1 MNVNLFF
8 IVKIFSTKIKIF
20 LKARNLPSLSSKILL
35 YLCKRAKT
43 MKNLF
48 SVEGRVVVMTGA
60 CGVLGSTI
68 VGHFAEQGAKVVMLD
83 LERTRPIAEELIAN
97 IEAAGGEACFL
108 ATDVMDKALLEQN
121 YADIMARY
129 GRIDVLL
136 NAAGGNMPRAT
147 VSPEQT
153 IFDLDVDA
161 VKFCTDLNLY
171 GTILPTM
178 VFARAMAEQRS
189 GSIINFA
196 SESALRPLTR
206 VAGYGVAKAAVVNW
220 TKYLCAELAQ
230 KFGAGLRVNAIA
242 PGFLL
247 TNQNRTLLTNPDG
260 SLTARSHT
268 ILAHT
273 PFGRFLEPEELLGTL
288 QWLASDASKAVTGT
302 VAVVDGGFDA
312 FSI

>member
-1 MNVNLFF
+1 
-8 IVKIFSTKIKIF
+8 
-20 LKARNLPSLSSKILL
+20 
-35 YLCKRAKT
+35 

-83 LERTRPIAEELIAN
+83 LERTSPIAEELIAN